1 MTLDEWLAEYPQS
14 PLGVL
19 ATLLA
24 QFRSGERDLEAFEQ
38 SLRVFDEFLNEWAET
53 LSQDD
58 PETDLSHNL
67 LQALQGL
74 ADAASG
80 LREYAEAGDEETADG
95 ALALAMD
102 SQELLLDLM
111 TLTQE
116 QGFEL

>member
-1 MTLDEWLAEYPQS
+1 MTLEEWLADYPQS

-19 ATLLA
+19 ATLVA
-24 QFRSGERDLEAFEQ
+24 QFRSGERDAEAFEQ
-38 SLRVFDEFLNEWAET
+38 SLSVFDEFLNEWAET
-53 LSQDD
+53 LGQEEDASG
-58 PETDLSHNL
+58 LGNNL
-67 LQALQGL
+67 MLALQGL

-80 LREYAEAGDEETADG
+80 LREYAESGDDEVAQS

-116 QGFEL
+116 QGFDL